1 MVLSL
6 NHTEKRATRVQNGM
20 KGNYFRIHIFG
31 CTIALILQ
39 WHDNQVELSV
49 FVHVKVILQW
59 LVGISLVAVAQEGTL
74 CARLGEES

>member
-49 FVHVKVILQW
+49 FVHVE
-59 LVGISLVAVAQEGTL
+59 VGISLVAVAQEGTL